1 MFSLTLFDDCSFL
14 FFTRISIMTALAKFK
29 PVQSPR
35 WVLVISALPNFNMKH
50 YKSVKSLSNFQNGE
64 PNSYN
69 HLGAFNVT
77 YTYFAR
83 VWEIFIVVV
92 SELQHVPHPV
102 LQRLFISPHVLYRCS
117 VFVFSNTGKK
127 KQMWFLKKRRPWV
140 LLNISIVANSV
151 GLPVAVNNPVPA
163 SQAGFQQF
171 RAIQHFCVEGSNK
184 RSDAWALQ

>member
-83 VWEIFIVVV
+83 V
-92 SELQHVPHPV
+92 
-102 LQRLFISPHVLYRCS
+102 
-117 VFVFSNTGKK
+117 
-127 KQMWFLKKRRPWV
+127 
-140 LLNISIVANSV
+140 
-151 GLPVAVNNPVPA
+151 
-163 SQAGFQQF
+163 
-171 RAIQHFCVEGSNK
+171 
-184 RSDAWALQ
+184 